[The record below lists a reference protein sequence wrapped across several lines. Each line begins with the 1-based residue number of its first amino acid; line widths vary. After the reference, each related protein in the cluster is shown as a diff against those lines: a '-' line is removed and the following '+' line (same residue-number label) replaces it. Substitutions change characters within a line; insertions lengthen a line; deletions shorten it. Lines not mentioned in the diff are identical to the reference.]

1 MSKQKK
7 TFNKWKNA
15 LSGVKEYVQNRI
27 AYIQQV
33 SPSGYVYYGESDD
46 LPNKIIEYINNSG
59 TATSALGRKRQFVL
73 AEGFI
78 DETTNSFKVN
88 STQTFYD
95 LLDDLIDN
103 HLKLGGFAL
112 RFFYNSNGR
121 IKKIENVPL
130 TWIRIKNDQE
140 FIVNPLMGEYQR
152 NRSQDV
158 VLKKFDISEDEKS
171 RAQRI
176 KSEISKNKSLQ
187 YGEIYYCFKSK
198 LGRNYNV
205 YPVPSFYSAIDDI
218 ISDGKI
224 SNLELRN
231 IVQGW
236 RTPIV
241 ISTGSIDNLNED
253 EDGYTQLDYFNE
265 NIESF
270 LGEDAAPVLHLM
282 GRTDEEKPVVTTIDM
297 KEIVDM
303 TEKATIRIGEKVCRL
318 LEVPPVLVGFAKQG
332 QLGNVQ
338 ELENTMKIF
347 NLSIINIQD
356 FITNK
361 LNMIKNIIEGG
372 ESLNFKLSKLD
383 VFDFLPDQV
392 MALLDEDEIRE
403 RYNIPIKKTVKKVSD
418 QQIAPSFS
426 EDQTKKYLEIQK
438 DGNYNA

>member
-7 TFNKWKNA
+7 TFDKWKNT
-15 LSGVKEYVQNRI
+15 LSSVKKYVQNRI
-27 AYIQQV
+27 AYIQQM
-33 SPSGYVYYGESDD
+33 SPNGYVYYGESDE

-73 AEGFI
+73 ADGFI
-78 DETTNSFKVN
+78 NETTNAFKVN
-88 STQTFYD
+88 SNQTFYD
-95 LLDDLIDN
+95 LLDDVIDN
-103 HLKLGGFAL
+103 QLKLGGFAL

-152 NRSQDV
+152 SRSQDI
-158 VLKKFDISEDEKS
+158 VLKKFDITEDEKS

-176 KSEISKNKSLQ
+176 KAEIAKNKNLQ
-187 YGEIYYCFKSK
+187 YGELYYCFKAK

-347 NLSIINIQD
+347 NLSVINIQD

-361 LNMIKNIIEGG
+361 LNMIKNIIENG
-372 ESLNFKLSKLD
+372 EFLDFELTQLN

-392 MALLDEDEIRE
+392 RE
-403 RYNIPIKKTVKKVSD
+403 LRYNMMKTK
-418 QQIAPSFS
+418 SFS
-426 EDQTKKYLEIQK
+426 EFGVGGANIKHSL
-438 DGNYNA
+438 